1 MQFHSPII
9 TKVLLLSDLGFPST
23 ISCMKTWNL
32 LHQDT
37 PQTIDEVIKILL
49 KNRGIENIDSFL
61 NVKHPADLTLAEVGI
76 NQQQMKKAVKR
87 IIKAQKTGEK
97 VLIFGDYDA
106 DGICATAILWLTL
119 HHLKINAWP
128 FIPHRGKHGYGVSDA
143 ALDGIL
149 SEKEKPALII
159 TVDNGI
165 VAHKSLAR
173 LLEQEKIDVIVTDHH
188 QPETDNDKPVFP
200 PATAVVHTTQLCGAT
215 VSWLLSR
222 ELDKDLAME
231 QLDLAGIATIADQVS
246 LIGANRS
253 FAKFGLEALAKTE
266 KIGLNQLFQAATIE
280 KKNISSGTVGF
291 SLVPRINAMGRLK
304 HGLDALR
311 LLCTNSHSQATNLV
325 KILME
330 TNIERQDLTNELLAD
345 AILQAEKQAK
355 EHLIIV
361 SSPNY
366 HEGVIGLI
374 AGRLM
379 EKYHKPAI
387 ALSLD
392 HNTAKAS
399 ARSVPGVNITELLRQ
414 VQADLIDVGGHP
426 LAAGFSVEVK
436 KLPQVKQKLAEIALV
451 EIPAELLQPTLDI
464 ELELPW
470 ELVGEELVAATEK
483 LAPFGQDNPRPFFL
497 LSHLKILNVM
507 SMGKE
512 NNHLKMVV
520 GQPEAANPAT
530 STKTLNILA
539 WRRGHLAKD
548 LQEGQIVSLV
558 GSLELNHWNGKTS
571 VQMVLKELAVNQPF
585 PPIDGN

>member
-1 MQFHSPII
+1 M
-9 TKVLLLSDLGFPST
+9 
-23 ISCMKTWNL
+23 
-32 LHQDT
+32 HQGIPT
-37 PQTIDEVIKILL
+37 SIDEVMKILL

-61 NVKHPADLTLAEVGI
+61 NVKHPQDLTLTEVGLKPP
-76 NQQQMKKAVKR
+76 QMKKAVKR

-119 HHLKINAWP
+119 YHLKINVFP
-128 FIPHRGKHGYGVSDA
+128 FIPHRGKHGYGVSDVA
-143 ALDGIL
+143 IDEIL
-149 SEKEKPALII
+149 QAEEKEKPALII

-165 VAHKSLAR
+165 VAHQPIKR
-173 LLEQEKIDVIVTDHH
+173 LVEQEKIDVIITDHH
-188 QPETDNDKPVFP
+188 QPESANNQAIFP
-200 PATAVVHTTQLCGAT
+200 PAHAIVHTTQLCGAT
-215 VSWLLSR
+215 VAWMLAR
-222 ELDKDLAME
+222 ELEPDFANK

-253 FAKFGLEALAKTE
+253 FAKFGLEALTQTE
-266 KIGLNQLFQAATIE
+266 KIGLNQLFQAAGIE

-311 LLCTNSHSQATNLV
+311 LLCTNSRNQATSLV
-325 KILME
+325 KILMD

-345 AILQAEKQAK
+345 AILQAEKQAN

-361 SSPNY
+361 SSPDY
-366 HEGVIGLI
+366 HDGVIGLI
-374 AGRLM
+374 AGRLV

-392 HNTAKAS
+392 DNTAKAS
-399 ARSVPGVNITELLRQ
+399 ARSVTGVNITKLLRQ

-426 LAAGFSVEVK
+426 LAAGFSVEIK
-436 KLPQVKQKLAEIALV
+436 KLPQVRQKLAKIALA
-451 EIPAELLQPTLDI
+451 EISVELLQPTLDL

-470 ELVGEELVAATEK
+470 EFVSEELIAAIEK

-497 LSHLKILNVM
+497 LNNLKILNVM

-512 NNHLKMVV
+512 NNHLKIVA
-520 GQPEAANPAT
+520 GRPAAANPT
-530 STKTLNILA
+530 ESTKTLNVLA
-539 WRRGHLAKD
+539 WRKGELARK
-548 LQEGQIVSLV
+548 LRENQNISLA
-558 GSLELNHWNGKTS
+558 GTLELNHWNGKTS
-571 VQMVLKELAVNQPF
+571 VQMILEDLRANQEE
-585 PPIDGN
+585 